1 MNIYIWITVI
11 GTFKLA
17 LLLFMLSFGSEK
29 LFKTLKN
36 CQSDILMLKESTGC
50 PDKRSVYKTLSR
62 ASRVASNV
70 ISADS
75 GIFTVDATLPLSLI
89 SVVAT
94 YSIVLLQFAFL

>member
-1 MNIYIWITVI
+1 MSSITNAFQSESHVNIILNIQRLQKSLKLVTISYRGLIFVNWIYV
-11 GTFKLA
+11 L
-17 LLLFMLSFGSEK
+17 
-29 LFKTLKN
+29 
-36 CQSDILMLKESTGC
+36 
-50 PDKRSVYKTLSR
+50 DKRSVYKTLSR